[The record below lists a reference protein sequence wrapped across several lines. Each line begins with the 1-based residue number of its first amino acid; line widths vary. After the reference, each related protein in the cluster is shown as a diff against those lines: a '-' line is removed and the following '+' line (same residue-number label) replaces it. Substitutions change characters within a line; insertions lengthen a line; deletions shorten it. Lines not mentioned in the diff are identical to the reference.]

1 MDDAFVRPVQD
12 ILKHFDVSENKGLS
26 AEGVEAQRKQ
36 FGPNA
41 LPEEPPTPLWELIL
55 EQFKDQ
61 LVLILLGSA
70 AVSFVLAIFEGGEG
84 WTAFVDPAVIL
95 TILILNAVVGVSQ
108 ESSAEKAIAA
118 LQEYSA
124 NEAKVVRDGIT
135 KRVKADDLVPGDI
148 VVIAVGDR
156 VPADCRLLSVQSN
169 SFSVDQSILTG
180 ESESVGKDTK
190 AIKDKDA
197 VKQDQVNMLF
207 SGTTVVTGHA
217 HAVVVLTGPNTA
229 IGDIHDSIT
238 SQISQPTPLKEK
250 LNDFGDTL
258 AKVITVICIVVWLI
272 NIQHFNDPAHGG
284 WTKGAIY
291 YLKIA
296 VSLGV
301 AAIPEGLAVV
311 ITTCLALGTRKMAAK
326 NAVVRSLPSV
336 ETLGSCSVICS
347 DKTGTITTNQ
357 MSVNKIVFI

>member
-1 MDDAFVRPVQD
+1 MDNAFVRSPKEV
-12 ILKHFDVSENKGLS
+12 LEHFHVAEDSGLS
-26 AEGVEAQRKQ
+26 DLGVESAIQKH
-36 FGPNA
+36 GKNA
-41 LPEEPPTPLWELIL
+41 IPEEPPTPVWELIL

-61 LVLILLGSA
+61 LVIILLASA
-70 AVSFVLAIFEGGEG
+70 GISFVLAIFEDGEG

-124 NEAKVVRDGIT
+124 NKAKVVRNS
-135 KRVKADDLVPGDI
+135 RLSEVKAEELVPGD
-148 VVIAVGDR
+148 VVHVAVGDR
-156 VPADCRLLSVQSN
+156 IPADCRLLSILSN
-169 SFSVDQSILTG
+169 SFQVDQSILTG
-180 ESESVGKDTK
+180 ESESVGKEIG
-190 AIKDKDA
+190 AIKDAQA

-207 SGTTVVTGHA
+207 SGTTVVTGTA
-217 HAVVVLTGPNTA
+217 HAVVVLTGSNTA
-229 IGDIHDSIT
+229 IGDIHESIT

-258 AKVITVICIVVWLI
+258 AKVISAICVLVWLI
-272 NIQHFNDPAHGG
+272 NIRHFNDPSHGNS

-311 ITTCLALGTRKMAAK
+311 ITTCLAL
-326 NAVVRSLPSV
+326 
-336 ETLGSCSVICS
+336 
-347 DKTGTITTNQ
+347 
-357 MSVNKIVFI
+357 